1 MTIVGNRIDG
11 RLIHGQVANLW
22 TTKLNVTRIMVIDD
36 EVAQNDIEKSGLKL
50 ATPPGVKLSILPIAK
65 AAENIL
71 AGKYDSQRL
80 FIVARLIEAGV
91 PLETLNVGNMS
102 QSDETRPITRSIN
115 VVDADVEAFHKLHEK
130 GVKLTAQMVPNDP
143 VSDFMNLLK

>member
-1 MTIVGNRIDG
+1 MTIVGCRIDG

-22 TTKLNVTRIMVIDD
+22 TTKLNISRIMVIDD

-50 ATPPGVKLSILPIAK
+50 ATPPGVKLSILPVAK

-80 FIVARLIEAGV
+80 FIVARKPDRFLGLVEAGV
-91 PLETLNVGNMS
+91 PLETLKRREHVS
-102 QSDETRPITRSIN
+102 VRRDSSRLLVRSTWWMPMW
-115 VVDADVEAFHKLHEK
+115 KLS
-130 GVKLTAQMVPNDP
+130 T
-143 VSDFMNLLK
+143 S